1 MIGLILNFDSDKTD
15 CMKISLS
22 FLILFSG
29 LIFISCIPQTRDNAN
44 ESKEYVISNNIS
56 NQQITSFAEDAF
68 GHIWISTIRGLN
80 KYSIHEYHQYFNSND
95 TFSISDNRIQ
105 SLYKDS
111 HNRLWIATVNG
122 ISLYNDRDCFDRIP
136 IEGSSPNAIN
146 LFENNDGR
154 LFLNMNVHI
163 CAFNPEKKRFEVVI
177 DDLEKNNFIA
187 RCHIDKSNNLWVVTP
202 NDIRCYN
209 STTCQLKQQI
219 KPFRYITFSY
229 LDSNGNLWLA
239 SYNQIRIINT
249 RSGQYTTVPAVISN
263 HKRLSN
269 TIITKM
275 HPYNNSSLLINTQ
288 KDGLFL
294 YNYISGTIVHQSE
307 SGFPFEAPNFEITTF
322 FTDSQKN
329 LWIGSYDQSF
339 VVKYFYK
346 ERFNNDNFLRLKFEN
361 KSVLSV
367 TPDHNNNLWI
377 ATRSDGLFVY
387 KTNKQLF
394 RIDTD
399 RLFPENKAAF
409 QHKIKRVFV
418 DSDNTLWLVCD
429 WMLLHCTFD
438 GEKLTT
444 INFFGFQYGI
454 ISITQDHQ
462 GNIWLGGMNENIYVL
477 RKGSG
482 QFKSIPLYGKEFNFT
497 SAITTLSSGNILAAS
512 FDKELQL
519 IDPITEE
526 PTPVDI
532 KSKIKRSKFIPS
544 VLYEDSNGDI
554 WIGTITNG
562 LFCYSPKNN
571 RIESYEGMSCSD
583 VSSITEDAQG
593 NLWVGTLYGLSKF
606 DRTTKHFINYYETDG
621 IGGNQF
627 NEQSVCRLSD
637 NSLLFG
643 GTHGITSFNP
653 IDVPYNRTIPL
664 LFENLMIHNQIEKPS
679 KSKSIDK
686 HLAYN
691 PKIRL
696 KYYQNSFTISFA
708 ALDYCEFERV
718 RYFYKLEGFDKIW
731 IDAHNNREAYYSNL
745 PAGKYTF
752 KVKITNYDTTITEA
766 ENEIVVKIA
775 TAPWFSW
782 PAIIL
787 YLIVFEL
794 ILTLLIRTQR
804 RIKAN
809 KEMAIKAELEKEQE
823 QRVNKMNMSF
833 FANMSH
839 EFRTPLTLISGPIAT
854 LCNDES
860 IKGEK
865 KQLLYIVQRSVNR
878 MLRLINQLMDFNKLE
893 NDTLKLKVMPVD
905 IIGELNRPIDIFRL
919 NAKEKGIE
927 LNTFGLEDNFI
938 MWLDSDKLEKI
949 TANLLSNALKFSSP
963 GGKIDISFDVITR
976 EDAMELFPLN
986 SNDRDEQYAKVSIAD
1001 TGKGIPEDKLEKI
1014 FERYFQ
1020 LNNQTK
1026 EFYNWGTG
1034 IGLYYSRCL
1043 TELHHGHIKAENR
1056 AQGGAVF
1063 SFILPVSE
1071 SSYSEEERRPE
1082 NGDQQSRY
1090 PSQKLNKF
1098 DFPENDRKT
1107 DQKYKLMIIDDDS
1120 EVAHYLKTLL
1130 VPHYN
1135 VVYKFDADTAYKSIK
1150 EVEPDLILCDVVMP
1164 GTDGFTFCR
1173 QVKENLSFC
1182 HIPVILLTAKATVE
1196 SQVEGLDTGAD
1207 AYVTKPF
1214 DPSYLLALINSQL
1227 KNREKVRSLLGSTT
1241 KTETIEENILSPHD
1255 TTFMT
1260 NLYRLME
1267 NELSNTELNI
1277 TRMTEVLKISR
1288 TKFYYKVKGLTGE
1301 NPNVFFKTYKL
1312 NRAAELLL
1320 EGEHNISEIAD
1331 MTGFSTLSHFSVSFK
1346 KQFGVSPS
1354 DYNGDS
1360 KNK

>member
-1 MIGLILNFDSDKTD
+1 MKSSVLLLFLFLEILAT
-15 CMKISLS
+15 
-22 FLILFSG
+22 
-29 LIFISCIPQTRDNAN
+29 SCIPH
-44 ESKEYVISNNIS
+44 ISNNDEGDNSYQISSNIS
-56 NQQITSFAEDAF
+56 NQQVTSFAEDGL

-80 KYSIHEYHQYFNSND
+80 KFTVHEYHQYFNSND
-95 TFSISDNRIQ
+95 STSLSDNRIQ
-105 SLYKDS
+105 SLYRDS
-111 HNRLWIATVNG
+111 HNRLWVATVNG
-122 ISLYNDRDCFDRIP
+122 VSLYNDRDCFDHIP
-136 IEGSSPNAIN
+136 VEGSSQNAIKF
-146 LFENNDGR
+146 FENNDGR
-154 LFLNMNVHI
+154 LFLNMNTHI
-163 CAFNPEKKRFEVVI
+163 CAFNPEKNRFEVVI

-202 NDIRCYN
+202 NDIRCYI
-209 STTCQLKQQI
+209 SSTCQLKQSI
-219 KPFRYITFSY
+219 KPFRYLTFSY
-229 LDSNGNLWLA
+229 LDENGNLWL
-239 SYNQIRIINT
+239 SSWNQIRIINT

-263 HKRLSN
+263 HPKLSN
-269 TIITKM
+269 TIFTHM
-275 HPYNNSSLLINTQ
+275 HPYSNSSVLINTQ

-294 YNYISGTIVHQSE
+294 YNHIIGTVVHQSE

-322 FTDSQKN
+322 FTDTQKN
-329 LWIGSYDQSF
+329 LWIGSYDQGF

-346 ERFNNDNFLRLKFEN
+346 ERFNNDNFLRSKF
-361 KSVLSV
+361 KSQSVLSV
-367 TPDHNNNLWI
+367 TPDRNNNLWI

-387 KTNKQLF
+387 KSNKQLL
-394 RIDTD
+394 RIDTE

-418 DSDNTLWLVCD
+418 DRENTLWLVCD
-429 WMLLHCTFD
+429 WMLLQCSFD
-438 GEKLTT
+438 GETLTT
-444 INFFGFQYGI
+444 KKFYGFQYGI

-477 RKGSG
+477 RKGEG
-482 QFKSIPLYGKEFNFT
+482 EFKTIPLYGKEFNFT
-497 SAITTLSSGNILAAS
+497 SAIVTLSSGNVLAAS

-526 PTPVDI
+526 TRPIEI
-532 KSKIKRSKFIPS
+532 KSKIKRSKFIPT

-562 LFCYSPKNN
+562 LFCYSLKNKG
-571 RIESYEGMSCSD
+571 IESFEGMSCSD

-627 NEQSVCRLSD
+627 NEQSVCRLPD
-637 NSLLFG
+637 NSLVFG

-664 LFENLMIHNQIEKPS
+664 LFENLMIHNQVESPS

-686 HLAYN
+686 HLVYN

-745 PAGKYTF
+745 PAGRYTF
-752 KVKITNYDTTITEA
+752 KVKITNYDNTVTEA
-766 ENEIVVKIA
+766 ENEISVKLA
-775 TAPWFSW
+775 SAPWVSW

-787 YLIVFEL
+787 YLIIFEL
-794 ILTLLIRTQR
+794 VLALIIRIQR
-804 RIKAN
+804 RIKAD
-809 KEMAIKAELEKEQE
+809 KEKALQAEREKEQE

-833 FANMSH
+833 FANISH
-839 EFRTPLTLISGPIAT
+839 EFRTPLTMIAGPVSV

-860 IKGEK
+860 INSES
-865 KQLLYIVQRSVNR
+865 KQMLFIVKRNVGR

-893 NDTLKLKVMPVD
+893 NDALKLKVKPTD
-905 IIGELNRPIDIFRL
+905 IIEELNRMIETYIINTR
-919 NAKEKGIE
+919 EKGVE
-927 LNTFGLEDNFI
+927 LVTFGLEDRFI

-949 TANLLSNALKFSSP
+949 TSNLITNALKFSSP
-963 GGKIDISFDVITR
+963 GGKIEVFFDVISDK
-976 EDAMELFPLN
+976 EAVKLFPQISRN
-986 SNDRDEQYAKVSIAD
+986 TDRQYAKIAVTD
-1001 TGKGIPEDKLEKI
+1001 TGRGIPEDKLEKI
-1014 FERYFQ
+1014 FERYYQ
-1020 LNNQTK
+1020 LDNQTR

-1034 IGLYYSRCL
+1034 IGLYYARCL
-1043 TELHHGHIKAENR
+1043 AELHHGYIKAENNP
-1056 AQGGAVF
+1056 QGGAIFTFV
-1063 SFILPVSE
+1063 IPVSE
-1071 SSYSEEERRPE
+1071 SSYSDEERLVEPS
-1082 NGDQQSRY
+1082 NQQSLY
-1090 PSQKLNKF
+1090 PSQPKMTYDLVEK
-1098 DFPENDRKT
+1098 ENGSTKKQT
-1107 DQKYKLMIIDDDS
+1107 LLIIDDDT
-1120 EVAHYLKTLL
+1120 EVIHYLKALL
-1130 VPHYN
+1130 VNHYR
-1135 VVYKFDADTAYKSIK
+1135 VEYRFDADSAYKDLA
-1150 EVEPDLILCDVVMP
+1150 ELEPDMILCDVVMP
-1164 GTDGFTFCR
+1164 GTNGFDFCR
-1173 QVKENLSFC
+1173 NVKDSPSFC
-1182 HIPVILLTAKATVE
+1182 HIPVILVTAKANVE

-1214 DPSYLLALINSQL
+1214 DPSYLLALMKSLL
-1227 KNREKVRSLLGSTT
+1227 KNREKVRSLLGSAT
-1241 KTETIEENILSPHD
+1241 KTETIDENILSPHD
-1255 TTFMT
+1255 TVFMT
-1260 NLYRLME
+1260 NLFQLME
-1267 NELSNTELNI
+1267 HELSNTELNI

-1320 EGEHNISEIAD
+1320 EGKHNISEIAD
-1331 MTGFSTLSHFSVSFK
+1331 MTGFSTLSHFSVTFK

-1354 DYNGDS
+1354 DYHGT
-1360 KNK
+1360 KR